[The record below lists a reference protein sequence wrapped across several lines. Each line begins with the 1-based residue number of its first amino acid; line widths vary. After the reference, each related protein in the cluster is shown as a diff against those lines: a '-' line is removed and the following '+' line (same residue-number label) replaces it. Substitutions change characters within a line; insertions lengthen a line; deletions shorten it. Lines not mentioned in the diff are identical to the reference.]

1 MSYATAELLRC
12 AMNGK
17 GTTSTGEKI
26 GVTEEMTKEMN
37 DAYKEQRVL
46 LLSPKSP
53 MGPVSKRQIVKT
65 M

>member
-26 GVTEEMTKEMN
+26 GVKEMTKEMN